1 LSVNATESPGER
13 EKRLTG
19 GGAFPHNGC
28 VMFRSVVSYVIP
40 QCQLA
45 MRGELHV
52 EAYV

>member
-1 LSVNATESPGER
+1 
-13 EKRLTG
+13 
-19 GGAFPHNGC
+19 
-28 VMFRSVVSYVIP
+28 MFRSVVSYVIP